1 MATETETMQVGKHTN
16 YQDAHL
22 TIDLQRRTVEVDSKP
37 LVLTRKEYDLLSF
50 LVAHAGEIVPR
61 HALLSAVWGYSDGV
75 RTRTL
80 DMHLSLLRKKL
91 QPYSDHYLERVFR
104 IGCRFQPNYGQL
116 QKFQSANVA

>member
-1 MATETETMQVGKHTN
+1 M

-22 TIDLQRRTVEVDSKP
+22 SIDLQQRTVAVDSRP
-37 LVLTRKEYDLLSF
+37 LTLTRKEYDLLSY
-50 LVAHAGEIVPR
+50 LVAHAGQIVPR
-61 HALLSAVWGYSDGV
+61 QALLAGVWGYNEGV

-104 IGCRFQPNYGQL
+104 MGCRFQPCYSRSQML
-116 QKFQSANVA
+116 RSANVA